1 LRVFILKPDAIGDF
15 ILASGCIRLIA
26 REAGEENVVL
36 AVRADVAP
44 LAKSQ
49 FPKAL
54 IPTVNNVT
62 KL

>member
-44 LAKSQ
+44 LAKR
-49 FPKAL
+49 FF
-54 IPTVNNVT
+54 TEFHG
-62 KL
+62 